1 MNEITKGDS
10 STLSPDILI
19 DDSSLASKK
28 ESKGITKTKVSM
40 TLDTEVSQALK
51 DCAREIN
58 TTVSSLANL
67 MLKRS
72 VYALDRH
79 GAKTYEND
87 MAGMEWVNI
96 LVRRELAEFLRDFL
110 SNPSKY
116 LKRDDYGIIEVANI
130 ITHCLL
136 TTDRVIAFR
145 VNENS
150 EILKHNMIDGF
161 EYRDRRLLDELKHYM
176 HAPK

>member
-1 MNEITKGDS
+1 MTKITNGDS
-10 STLSPDILI
+10 YTLSPDITVNDI
-19 DDSSLASKK
+19 SHSSEK

-40 TLDTEVSQALK
+40 TLDTEVLQALK
-51 DCAREIN
+51 DSAWEMN
-58 TTVSSLANL
+58 ATVSSLANV

-110 SNPSKY
+110 SNPPKY
-116 LKRDDYGIIEVANI
+116 LKREDYGIIDVANI

-136 TTDRVIAFR
+136 TNDRVIAFKP
-145 VNENS
+145 NQDN
-150 EILKHNMIDGF
+150 EILKHTMVDAF
-161 EYRDRRLLDELKHYM
+161 QYRDKQLLDQLRHYM

>member
-1 MNEITKGDS
+1 MTETTNGDS
-10 STLSPDILI
+10 TMLSPVL
-19 DDSSLASKK
+19 DDSCISSEKKSK
-28 ESKGITKTKVSM
+28 EITKTKVSM
-40 TLDTEVSQALK
+40 TLDTEVLQALK
-51 DCAREIN
+51 DSAWEMN
-58 TTVSSLANL
+58 GTVSSLANL
-67 MLKRS
+67 LLKRS

-79 GAKTYEND
+79 GAKTYENN

-96 LVRRELAEFLRDFL
+96 LVRRELAEFLRDFML
-110 SNPSKY
+110 NPTKY

-150 EILKHNMIDGF
+150 EILKHSMIDGF
-161 EYRDRRLLDELKHYM
+161 EYNDSRLLDQLKHQM
-176 HAPK
+176 HAPQ

>member
-1 MNEITKGDS
+1 MNKITKGDS

-19 DDSSLASKK
+19 DDSNLSSERKSKD
-28 ESKGITKTKVSM
+28 ITKAKVSM
-40 TLDTEVSQALK
+40 TLDTEVLQALK
-51 DCAREIN
+51 DSAREKN
-58 TTVSSLANL
+58 ATVSSLANL
-67 MLKRS
+67 MLKCS

-110 SNPSKY
+110 FNPSKY
-116 LKRDDYGIIEVANI
+116 LKRDDYGIIDVANI

-136 TTDRVIAFR
+136 TNDRVIAFR
-145 VNENS
+145 LNENS

-161 EYRDRRLLDELKHYM
+161 EYRDRRLLDELRHYM
-176 HAPK
+176 HAPQ